1 MSAERTGRPPSALRL
16 ERELEAVKRFPDG
29 NPNPVLQIDLA
40 GRLLYANPASAPIL
54 AALDV
59 ESGEPLPAELAAEL
73 LESVRAPACWPV
85 ELDAGERVFSI
96 LPVEAP
102 ELGFVNLYATDV
114 TAARVLER
122 FPDWNPN
129 PVMRISRDGTLLY
142 ANAASFS
149 IMQALG
155 VQVGERLPAERNE
168 ALLRALEQRG
178 GSYPEIQSDGRH
190 YLLVP
195 VLVPELDTV
204 NVYGTDITALKAI
217 DKFPDENPNPVLRVT
232 RDGRL
237 QYANPASN
245 PLARALGI
253 EVGDRLP
260 SDFLRRVEATLGE
273 GAEQRIE
280 LRAGDRTF
288 ELLVVSVYE
297 FGFIN
302 LYGTDV
308 TAAREVER
316 ANRENERLLLAILPP
331 SIADRLRSGET
342 TIADSFEDMSVLFA
356 DLVGFT
362 ELSAR
367 LPPADVV
374 QILNDVFWAFDEL
387 ADRHGLEKIKTI
399 GDAYMAVGGIAE
411 EPGERD
417 HAAAVADMALAM
429 VAATDDMASRSGHAL
444 QIRIGL
450 HTGPTVAGVIGLR
463 KFIYDVWGDAVNT
476 ASRME
481 SHGLP
486 GRIQVTRETYRR
498 LQHLFAFEERGTIDV
513 KGLGRVMTYFL
524 LGPN

>member
-1 MSAERTGRPPSALRL
+1 MSAESTGEPRAALRL

-29 NPNPVLQIDLA
+29 NPNPVLQVDSV

-54 AALDV
+54 AALEIDV
-59 ESGEPLPAELAAEL
+59 GDSLPVELAAEL
-73 LESVRAPACWPV
+73 LESVRAPARWPV
-85 ELDAGERVFSI
+85 EVDAGERVFTI

-149 IMQALG
+149 IMRALQ
-155 VQVGERLPAERNE
+155 VQIGERLPEEASD
-168 ALLRALEQRG
+168 ALLRALEERG
-178 GSYPEIQSDGRH
+178 GPHPEIQGDGRH

-237 QYANPASN
+237 QYANPASS
-245 PLARALGI
+245 PLTSALGI

-260 SDFLRRVEATLGE
+260 DDFLHRVDAALGE
-273 GAEQRIE
+273 GAEPRIE
-280 LRAGDRTF
+280 LRADERTF

-297 FGFIN
+297 FDFIN

-316 ANRENERLLLAILPP
+316 AGRENERLLLAILPP
-331 SIADRLRSGET
+331 SIADRLRGGET
-342 TIADSFEDMSVLFA
+342 PIADSFEDMSVLFA

-367 LPPADVV
+367 LPPTEVV
-374 QILNDVFWAFDEL
+374 EILNDVFLAFDEL

-399 GDAYMAVGGIAE
+399 GDAYMAVGGLAE
-411 EPGERD
+411 DPVERD

-429 VAATDDMASRSGHAL
+429 VAATNDLTARTGHAL
-444 QIRIGL
+444 QIRVGL

-486 GRIQVTRETYRR
+486 GRIQVTGETHRR
-498 LQHLFAFEERGTIDV
+498 LKHRYAFEERGTIDV
-513 KGLGRVMTYFL
+513 KGLGRVTTYFL
-524 LGPN
+524 LGPK